1 MKILARNITAQ
12 MQDAAVRSIYSYVL
26 VVVSILLIVSIMN
39 FIKNIKTDKNDSN
52 LDISTSLAYIA
63 ISYIMTLFD
72 KLVDILYLTKVAA
85 ICETLWLYR
94 LALLVPFLVIAIN
107 IIKII
112 PNVFFDF
119 ITPPLF
125 NYII

>member
-12 MQDAAVRSIYSYVL
+12 MQDSAVRSIYSYVL
-26 VVVSILLIVSIMN
+26 VVVGLLLIVSIMN
-39 FIKNIKTDKNDSN
+39 FIKNIKTDKHNSN
-52 LDISTSLAYIA
+52 LDIITSLAYIA

-107 IIKII
+107 IINILLL
-112 PNVFFDF
+112 F
-119 ITPPLF
+119 INRQKVINT
-125 NYII
+125 NK

>member
-26 VVVSILLIVSIMN
+26 VVVSLLLIVSIMN
-39 FIKNIKTDKNDSN
+39 FIKNIKTDKNNSN

-107 IIKII
+107 IINILLL
-112 PNVFFDF
+112 F
-119 ITPPLF
+119 INRQKVINT
-125 NYII
+125 NK